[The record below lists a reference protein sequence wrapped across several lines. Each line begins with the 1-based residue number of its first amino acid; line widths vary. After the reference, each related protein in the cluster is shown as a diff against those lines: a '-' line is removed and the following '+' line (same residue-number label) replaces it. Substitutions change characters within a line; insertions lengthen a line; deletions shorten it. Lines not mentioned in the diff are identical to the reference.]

1 MNNHK
6 KSQRFD
12 KQNAL
17 RDLSLLMLSAS
28 TMAFAPMALSQA
40 DDTAALE
47 EVTVTGIRASLEA
60 AADAKRDDA
69 RVVDAV
75 VAEDI
80 GKLPDNNIA
89 EALQRVTGVSIN
101 RDFGVGA
108 EVSIRGLSQN
118 RVEVNGRSVLG
129 DTRSGID
136 FQDFPAAFLQK
147 VEVIKS
153 PTPEMTEGA
162 LGGTI
167 SLKMA
172 RPLDLNAPLAA
183 VSVQGEY
190 ADKADNWAPII
201 SSGVGNTWDLGEA
214 GTFGAIASLAYQDR
228 TLRRDESLV
237 QLQVGE
243 VDFNGDGVINS
254 ADAAKN
260 TPSGAYVYGR
270 EHTYNPRTEQ
280 RERTAV
286 NLSFQW
292 APASEQGQFYLD
304 LNAVERDGAQETFS
318 LLHILDDPTVIPGQT
333 YEDGN
338 GQLQNFMYDQVQPL
352 LTTGSSFRTSD
363 SFSHAFGGEW
373 NFTEQLTVSGEYSTA
388 KSDSYIPFSEFRFRG
403 IDRSIEGQGAEGEN
417 KWLIPVTFE
426 NSNSGAPVIDFTD
439 GYVFTDQQ
447 NQAFRRYEDTR
458 DYVTNQ
464 EDAFRFDLEYAE
476 PFGLNWV
483 SAVKTGVRVTSR
495 DYEQSREQFRITN
508 IFKNLE
514 DADGNPDIIWMED
527 IVAQFPQAMTN
538 YDFSGEAFE
547 HTGRSGAYDLAKF
560 TAYDARLLQNQQV
573 TFDIVKQL
581 LAGTNMEINGGLADN
596 LEYQEGGYS
605 EVNEDTSALYIQANL
620 DFGDVRAV
628 VGGRYV
634 STDISSSAYQEGE
647 IVSDGTSYDDFL
659 PSLNVTWDLSEDTLM
674 RFAAAKVMRRAD
686 FNELSPAYEF
696 RDAYIAAS
704 RGNPELEPYRAT
716 QFDIAAEH
724 YWDNNMVSATLF
736 YKDVESFLTRTY
748 ECKNLPEVVSTQTNV
763 SDYDKICLWQ
773 ADGIQYA
780 NANTPTSE
788 MGILTDFITN
798 GENGKIQGLELG
810 YQQAFDFLPGRW
822 SGLGMSANYTYADSE
837 DPNGVPLTDISE
849 NTFNTQLYYE
859 YEGLGIRL
867 AYTYRD
873 RFLDEGQ
880 TKRVLPLGELV
891 IPGATV
897 DEDPTLGNDYRED
910 LSQLDLSAS
919 YDVTDDI
926 TVIANVTNLTAEPTI
941 NTGANG
947 TAFQIMETDR
957 RYVLG
962 VRAKF

>member
-1 MNNHK
+1 MDNNKTFK
-6 KSQRFD
+6 KFD
-12 KQNAL
+12 KQSAL
-17 RDLSLLMLSAS
+17 KDLSVLMLSAS
-28 TMAFAPMALSQA
+28 AMAFTPMTAAQT
-40 DDTAALE
+40 DDAAALE
-47 EVTVTGIRASLEA
+47 EVSVTGIRASLEA

-101 RDFGVGA
+101 RDFGVGS
-108 EVSIRGLSQN
+108 EVSIRGLKQN

-136 FQDFPAAFLQK
+136 FQDFPAAFLEK

-172 RPLDLNAPLAA
+172 RPLDLNGPLAA

-201 SSGVGNTWDLGEA
+201 NSGVGNTWDLGDA
-214 GTFGAIASLAYQDR
+214 GTFGVIASLAYQDR
-228 TLRRDESLV
+228 ELRRDESLV

-243 VDFNGDGVINS
+243 VEGMPP
-254 ADAAKN
+254 AQN
-260 TPSGAYVYGR
+260 TPSGNYVYGR
-270 EHTYNPRTEQ
+270 EHTFNPRTEV
-280 RERTAV
+280 RERTAI
-286 NLSFQW
+286 NLAFQW

-304 LNAVERDGAQETFS
+304 LNSVERAGSQETFS
-318 LLHILDDPTVIPGQT
+318 LLHILDSPTVIPGQT
-333 YEDGN
+333 YEDEN
-338 GQLQNFMYDQVQPL
+338 GQLQNFMYDEVQPL
-352 LTTGSSFRTSD
+352 QTAGSSFRNSD
-363 SFSHAFGGEW
+363 SFSHAFGGAW
-373 NFTEQLTVSGEYSTA
+373 DFTEKLTVSGEFSYA
-388 KSDSYIPFSEFRFRG
+388 ESDSYTPFSEFRFRG
-403 IDRSIEGQGAEGEN
+403 IDRELEGQGADGEN
-417 KWLIPVTFE
+417 KWLIPVTFT
-426 NSNSGAPVIDFTD
+426 NSNNSAPTIDFAD

-458 DYVTNQ
+458 TYIAN
-464 EDAFRFDLEYAE
+464 EESAFKFDVEYAE
-476 PFGLNWV
+476 PFGLEWV
-483 SAVKTGVRVTSR
+483 SSVKTGVRATSR
-495 DYEQSREQFRITN
+495 DFEQNRYQFRITN

-527 IVAQFPQAMTN
+527 IAAQFPNAIKD
-538 YDFSGEAFE
+538 YDFSGDAFE
-547 HTGRSGAYDLAKF
+547 HTGRSGAYDLAKV
-560 TAYDARLLQNQQV
+560 TAYDVGLLQNQQA
-573 TFDIVKQL
+573 TFDIVQQL
-581 LAGTNMEINGGLADN
+581 LAGTNMEISGSLADN
-596 LEYQEGGYS
+596 LAYQEGSYS
-605 EVNEDTSALYIQANL
+605 EVNEETSAAYVQANL

-634 STDISSSAYQEGE
+634 STDVTSRAYQDGD
-647 IVSDGTSYDDFL
+647 IVSDGASYDDFL
-659 PSLNVTWDLSEDTLM
+659 PSLNVTWSLSEDTQL

-686 FNELSPAYEF
+686 FNELSPAYNY

-716 QFDIAAEH
+716 QYDIAAEH
-724 YWDNNMVSATLF
+724 YWDSNMVSATLF
-736 YKDVESFLTRTY
+736 YKDVESFLTQTF
-748 ECKNLPEVVSTQTNV
+748 ECENQPEVVSTLTNT
-763 SDYDKICLWQ
+763 SDFDKICLWQ
-773 ADGIQYA
+773 ANGIQYA
-780 NANTPTSE
+780 NANTPISE

-822 SGLGMSANYTYADSE
+822 SGLGISANYTYADSE
-837 DPNGVPLTDISE
+837 DPNGVALEDISK
-849 NTFNTQLYYE
+849 NTFNTQFYYE

-873 RFLDEGQ
+873 RFLDSAQ

-891 IPGATV
+891 LGAGS
-897 DEDPTLGNDYRED
+897 DDPTLGNDYRED

-919 YDVTDDI
+919 YDVTEDI

>member
-1 MNNHK
+1 MDNYK
-6 KSQRFD
+6 KFKKFD
-12 KQNAL
+12 KQTAL
-17 RDLSLLMLSAS
+17 RDLSVLMLSAS
-28 TMAFAPMALSQA
+28 AMAFTPMTFAQT
-40 DDTAALE
+40 DDAALE
-47 EVTVTGIRASLEA
+47 EVSVTGIRASLEA

-101 RDFGVGA
+101 REFGVGSA
-108 EVSIRGLSQN
+108 VSIRGLTQN

-147 VEVIKS
+147 VEVVKS

-190 ADKADNWAPII
+190 ADKAENWAPII
-201 SSGVGNTWDLGEA
+201 SSGVGNNWDLGDA
-214 GTFGAIASLAYQDR
+214 GTFGVIASLAYQDR

-237 QLQVGE
+237 QLAVGPVE
-243 VDFNGDGVINS
+243 GLGP
-254 ADAAKN
+254 AQN
-260 TPSGAYVYGR
+260 TPSGNYVYAR
-270 EHTYNPRTEQ
+270 EHTYNPRTED
-280 RERTAV
+280 RERTAL
-286 NLSFQW
+286 NLAFQW

-304 LNAVERDGAQETFS
+304 LNMVERDGAQETFS
-318 LLHILDDPTVIPGQT
+318 LLHILDDPTVIPGET

-338 GQLQNFMYDQVQPL
+338 GQLQNFMYDEVQPL
-352 LTTGSSFRTSD
+352 MTTGSSFRQSD

-373 NFTEQLTVSGEYSTA
+373 NFTEKLSVKGEFSIA
-388 KSDSYIPFSEFRFRG
+388 ESDSYIPFSEFRFRG
-403 IDRSIEGQGAEGEN
+403 IDRSLEGQGAEGEN
-417 KWLIPVTFE
+417 KWLVPVTYRG
-426 NSNSGAPVIDFTD
+426 NDSGAPVVDFAD

-458 DYVTNQ
+458 DYIKNN
-464 EDAFRFDLEYAE
+464 ENAFRFDVEYAE
-476 PFGLNWV
+476 PFGLDWV
-483 SAVKTGVRVTSR
+483 SAVKSGVRVTTR

-508 IFKNLE
+508 IFKDLT

-527 IVAQFPQAMTN
+527 VVAQFPNAMTD
-538 YDFSGEAFE
+538 YDFTGDAFE
-547 HTGRSGAYDLAKF
+547 HSGRAGAYDLAKF
-560 TAYDARLLQNQQV
+560 TAYDAKLLQDQQA

-581 LAGTNMEINGGLADN
+581 LAGTNMAINGSLADN

-605 EVNEDTSALYIQANL
+605 EVNEDTSAVYVQAEL

-634 STDISSSAYQEGE
+634 GTEISSSAYQEGE
-647 IVSDGTSYDDFL
+647 IVSDSSSYNDFL
-659 PSLNVTWDLSEDTLM
+659 PSLNVTWGLTDDTQL

-686 FNELSPAYEF
+686 FNELSPAYSY

-704 RGNPELEPYRAT
+704 RGNPDLEPYRAT
-716 QFDIAAEH
+716 QYDIAAEH

-736 YKDVESFLTRTY
+736 FKDVESFLTRTY
-748 ECKNLPEVVSTQTNV
+748 ECENQPDVVSTKTNV

-773 ADGIQYA
+773 ANGIQYA
-780 NANTPTSE
+780 NENTPISE

-822 SGLGMSANYTYADSE
+822 SGLGISANYTYADSE
-837 DPNGVPLTDISE
+837 NPDGTPLEDISK

-873 RFLDEGQ
+873 RFLDNEE

-891 IPGATV
+891 LAGASQ
-897 DEDPTLGNDYRED
+897 DDDPTLGNDYRED
-910 LSQLDLSAS
+910 LAQLDLSAS
-919 YDVTDDI
+919 YDINDNI
-926 TVIANVTNLTAEPTI
+926 TVIGNVVNLTGEPTI
-941 NTGANG
+941 NTGTNG
-947 TAFQIMETDR
+947 SAFQIMENDR
-957 RYVLG
+957 RFVLG